1 MSYAQ
6 DLTKGNGKE
15 VWCSGGVVMMTIKHH
30 AVGGNGSNIHRVLD
44 CVPGSEPNPLQAL
57 FNCILITS
65 L

>member
-1 MSYAQ
+1 MPQTSP
-6 DLTKGNGKE
+6 KE
-15 VWCSGGVVMMTIKHH
+15 MVRKCDVVIMTIKHH